1 MKKSRFSEE
10 QIISILK
17 EVDSGI
23 GVTEVCRKYNV
34 SNATVYKWK
43 SKYSG
48 MDASD
53 VKKMRQLE
61 DENNKLKRLVA
72 EQMLEN
78 QALKSV
84 LSKNF

>member
-1 MKKSRFSEE
+1 MKKRFSEE

-23 GVTEVCRKYNV
+23 SVPEVCRKYNV
-34 SNATVYKWK
+34 SDATVYKWK

-48 MDASD
+48 MAASD
-53 VKKMRQLE
+53 VKKMRLLAE
-61 DENNKLKRLVA
+61 ENNKLKRLVA
-72 EQMLEN
+72 EQMLDI

-84 LSKNF
+84 ISKNF

>member
-1 MKKSRFSEE
+1 MKKTRFSEE
-10 QIISILK
+10 QIIAILK

-23 GVTEVCRKYNV
+23 AVTEVCRKYNI

-48 MDASD
+48 MVASD
-53 VKKMRQLE
+53 VKKMRQME
-61 DENNKLKRLVA
+61 EENNKLKRLVA
-72 EQMLEN
+72 EQMLDI

-84 LSKNF
+84 ISKNF